1 MIHECNYC
9 NYQSS
14 YKSNLKTHVKNKH
27 SEKIS
32 PEKENGKPMKND
44 HHKQLKK
51 IEMMM
56 KNNFQ
61 TGVEIETMKRKV
73 KSLGERNA
81 NEFKELALEYVELTD
96 AALPKEFFESLCG
109 NYTPPP
115 PAPSTTL
122 PPLPTAAPTNKN
134 EDLFGNK
141 NEEGVDLFGIG
152 DEETMDLFG
161 NKIVKDEKQ
170 SIYKSYV

>member
-32 PEKENGKPMKND
+32 PEKENAKPMKND

-96 AALPKEFFESLCG
+96 AALPKEFFNSLCR
-109 NYTPPP
+109 NYTPPPPP
-115 PAPSTTL
+115 PAPSTAL
-122 PPLPTAAPTNKN
+122 PPPPLPAATPTKSNKN
-134 EDLFGNK
+134 EDLFGYV
-141 NEEGVDLFGIG
+141 NEAVNLFGDKI
-152 DEETMDLFG
+152 EEED
-161 NKIVKDEKQ
+161 KQ

>member
-14 YKSNLKTHVKNKH
+14 YKSNLKTHMKNKH
-27 SEKIS
+27 SEKIT
-32 PEKENGKPMKND
+32 PEKEKGKPMKND

-115 PAPSTTL
+115 PASTSTL
-122 PPLPTAAPTNKN
+122 PPLPTPAPTNKN